1 MDKCILSKELNK
13 FVDELIERYPVLNDS
28 REDIVQAYLTLEES
42 YLHGGKLL
50 VAGNGGSSADANH
63 IVGELM
69 KGFCLPRKMSEDF
82 FLCPISSID

>member
-63 IVGELM
+63 IVGELRL
-69 KGFCLPRKMSEDF
+69 K
-82 FLCPISSID
+82 